1 MTAEPVNYD
10 WPPVHVSLASDDS
23 RDMARLIRDSF
34 AAVDSQALEVSQYF
48 YGALSAVAPGTRD
61 LFPINMSTQRSR
73 LLRALVYVVQ
83 MVDRP
88 DELTTLLT
96 QLGWAPP
103 PQVRHLRQALR
114 RRGDRPARR
123 AEAVS
128 EGQVDA
134 GGRSRV
140 DDGVRRH
147 RAHHARGGGSG
158 DRMTVVVRN
167 GDQA

>member
-34 AAVDSQALEVSQYF
+34 AAVESQAQEVSQYF
-48 YGALSAVAPGTRD
+48 YGALFVVAPDTRD

-88 DELTTLLT
+88 DELTTFLA
-96 QLGWAPP
+96 QLGRDHHKFDVLA
-103 PQVRHLRQALR
+103 RHYDAVGIALLAALKR
-114 RRGDRPARR
+114 FLKDKWTQ
-123 AEAVS
+123 E
-128 EGQVDA
+128 VDA
-134 GGRSRV
+134 AWTTAY
-140 DDGVRRH
+140 GVI
-147 RAHHARGGGSG
+147 AHTTREAAAATER
-158 DRMTVVVRN
+158 VVVRN

>member
-34 AAVDSQALEVSQYF
+34 AAVESQAQEVSQYF
-48 YGALSAVAPGTRD
+48 YGALFVVAPDTRD

-88 DELTTLLT
+88 DELTTFLA
-96 QLGWAPP
+96 QLGRDHHKFDVLA
-103 PQVRHLRQALR
+103 RHYDAVGIALLAALKR
-114 RRGDRPARR
+114 FLKDKWTQ
-123 AEAVS
+123 E
-128 EGQVDA
+128 VDA
-134 GGRSRV
+134 AWTTAY
-140 DDGVRRH
+140 GVI
-147 RAHHARGGGSG
+147 AHTMREAAAAA
-158 DRMTVVVRN
+158 TE
-167 GDQA
+167 

>member
-34 AAVDSQALEVSQYF
+34 AAVESQTHEVSQYF
-48 YGALSAVAPGTRD
+48 YGALFVVAPDTRD

-83 MVDRP
+83 MVDRS

-96 QLGWAPP
+96 QLG
-103 PQVRHLRQALR
+103 RHHHKFDILARHYDAVGIALLAALKRFLKDKWTQEVDAAWTTAYGVIACAR
-114 RRGDRPARR
+114 RRQRRPNDRCGPQR
-123 AEAVS
+123 
-128 EGQVDA
+128 
-134 GGRSRV
+134 
-140 DDGVRRH
+140 
-147 RAHHARGGGSG
+147 
-158 DRMTVVVRN
+158 
-167 GDQA
+167 